1 MVKAIKNALEVI
13 AATVLIIP
21 VVPLFVLGFA
31 LSLIIQPAMMLVLV
45 VIRFCGG
52 DERIIMAIAEA
63 TSYVCQA
70 PFKLVEIA
78 LTGLIKAFE

>member
-1 MVKAIKNALEVI
+1 MVETIKNALEVI
-13 AATVLIIP
+13 GAAVLIIP

-31 LSLIIQPAMMLVLV
+31 LSLTVQPAMMLVLA

-63 TSYVCQA
+63 TSQVCQA
-70 PFKLVEIA
+70 PFKLVEFA

>member
-1 MVKAIKNALEVI
+1 MVKFFRDVLEHIGAAI
-13 AATVLIIP
+13 LIIP
-21 VVPLFVLGFA
+21 VVPLFLIGFA
-31 LSLIIQPAMMLVLV
+31 LSVTVQPAMMLVLV

-52 DERIIMAIAEA
+52 DEHIIMAIAEA
-63 TSYVCQA
+63 TSQVCQA